1 MEKKIRIGA
10 VSYLNT
16 RPLLY
21 GLKDHPVADRMI
33 LCEDYPARVA
43 TMLINDE
50 IDVGLVP
57 VAILPQLPEYHL
69 ISDFCIGCD
78 GPVASVALFADETI
92 DHLEEILLDY
102 QSRTSVMLMKVLLR
116 DYWKK
121 DLLLSN
127 AGSVLMEGAT
137 DVKDLGSGVI
147 GGAECDHFAVR
158 TAEVDWQIWIAQGD
172 AAYPCRY
179 VITNK
184 AVAGWPEYRL
194 DVTAWGAG
202 SEPASF
208 VFVPPAGAKMMD
220 V

>member
-1 MEKKIRIGA
+1 LEKKIRIGA